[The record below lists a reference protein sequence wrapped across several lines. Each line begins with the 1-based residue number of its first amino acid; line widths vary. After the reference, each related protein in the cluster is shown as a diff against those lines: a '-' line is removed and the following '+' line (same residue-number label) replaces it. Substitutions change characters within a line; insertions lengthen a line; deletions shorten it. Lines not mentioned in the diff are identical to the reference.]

1 MKRSIF
7 AAVLLAAAAFGTF
20 ISTAN
25 AAAPAAC
32 EDMLK
37 KLDDAMKTA
46 KLSDADLKTVTD
58 LKAKAEERCTSE
70 DDRRS
75 DDFVDQALKLLVK
88 K

>member
-1 MKRSIF
+1 MNRSIIVS
-7 AAVLLAAAAFGTF
+7 ALLATAAFGTF
-20 ISTAN
+20 VSSAS
-25 AAAPAAC
+25 AAAPVAC

-46 KLSDADLKTVTD
+46 TLSDAEMKTVAD

-75 DDFVDQALKLLVK
+75 DDFVDQALKLVVK